1 MAELVADCPRC
12 RSSRITFDLLSA
24 IHTRTEYGWQYWYET
39 FAICR
44 QCHRSTVFVLADDV
58 DADHKSVHK
67 TGLVNIDHAVNRYVR
82 IEGIITLKDRA
93 EVEAPE
99 HVPDAISNVFTEGTT
114 CLMVACWNAAGTM
127 FRLCIDLVTKRL
139 LPEQDVEG
147 LNQRTRRN
155 LGLRLPWLF
164 DNQLLPESL
173 RELSTCVREDGNDG
187 AHAGTLRKEDAE
199 DLLDFTRILL
209 ERIYTEPERIRLA
222 AKRRR
227 QRRDEDA

>member
-12 RSSRITFDLLSA
+12 GSSRITFDLLSA
-24 IHTRTEYGWQYWYET
+24 IHTTTKYDWQYWYET

-58 DADHKSVHK
+58 DADYRSVHK
-67 TGLVNIDHAVNRYVR
+67 QGLINIDHAVNRYVR
-82 IEGIITLKDRA
+82 IEGIITLKNRA
-93 EVEAPE
+93 EVKPPE
-99 HVPDAISNVFTEGTT
+99 HVPEVINNVFSEGAT
-114 CLMVACWNAAGTM
+114 CLKVDCWNAAGTM
-127 FRLCIDLVTKRL
+127 FRLCIDLVTKDL
-139 LPEQDVEG
+139 LPEGEVEG

-164 DNQLLPESL
+164 DNHLLPEGL

-187 AHAGTLRKEDAE
+187 AHAGTLTKEDAE

-209 ERIYTEPERIRLA
+209 ERIYTEPERVRRA
-222 AKRRR
+222 ADRRR
-227 QRRDEDA
+227 QRRGENA

>member
-12 RSSRITFDLLSA
+12 GSRRISFDLLSA
-24 IHTRTEYGWQYWYET
+24 IHTRTKYDWQYWYET
-39 FAICR
+39 FSICR
-44 QCHRSTVFVLADDV
+44 HCHRSTVFVLADDV
-58 DADHKSVHK
+58 KADYKSVHK
-67 TGLVNIDHAVNRYVR
+67 TGLINIDHAVNRYIR

-99 HVPDAISNVFTEGTT
+99 DVPEAISKVFIEGAT
-114 CLMVACWNAAGTM
+114 CLKVDCWNAAGTM
-127 FRLCIDLVTKRL
+127 FRLCIDLVTKGL
-139 LPEQDVEG
+139 LPEQDVDG

-164 DNQLLPESL
+164 DNKLLPEGL

-209 ERIYTEPERIRLA
+209 ERTYTEPERIRLA
-222 AKRRR
+222 AVRRR
-227 QRRDEDA
+227 QRRDENA

>member
-12 RSSRITFDLLSA
+12 GSSRISFDLLSA

-44 QCHRSTVFVLADDV
+44 QCHLSTVFVLADDV
-58 DADHKSVHK
+58 NADYEAVHK
-67 TGLVNIDHAVNRYVR
+67 TGLIHIDHAVNRYVR

-99 HVPDAISNVFTEGTT
+99 YVPNAINNVFMEGAT
-114 CLMVACWNAAGTM
+114 CLKVDCWNAAATM
-127 FRLCIDLVTKRL
+127 FRLCIDLVTKGL
-139 LPEQDVEG
+139 LPEQDVER

-187 AHAGTLRKEDAE
+187 AHAGTLRKADAE

-222 AKRRR
+222 AERRR
-227 QRRDEDA
+227 QRRDENA

>member
-12 RSSRITFDLLSA
+12 GSNRITFDLLAS
-24 IHTRTEYGWQYWYET
+24 IHIRTEYSWQYWYEV
-39 FAICR
+39 FGVCR
-44 QCHRSTVFVLADDV
+44 QCHRSTVFVLADSV
-58 DADHKSVHK
+58 DADYKGVHK
-67 TGLVNIDHAVNRYVR
+67 KGLLNIESAVNRFVR

-93 EVEAPE
+93 EVKAPE
-99 HVPDAISNVFTEGTT
+99 HVPEAIENVFREGAT
-114 CLMVACWNAAGTM
+114 CLKVACWNAAGTM
-127 FRLCIDLVTKRL
+127 FRLCIDLVTRGL
-139 LPEQDVEG
+139 LPEQQVEG

-187 AHAGTLRKEDAE
+187 AHAGTLSKEDAE

-209 ERIYTEPERIRLA
+209 ERIYTEPERIRQA
-222 AKRRR
+222 AERRT
-227 QRRDEDA
+227 QRRDQNA